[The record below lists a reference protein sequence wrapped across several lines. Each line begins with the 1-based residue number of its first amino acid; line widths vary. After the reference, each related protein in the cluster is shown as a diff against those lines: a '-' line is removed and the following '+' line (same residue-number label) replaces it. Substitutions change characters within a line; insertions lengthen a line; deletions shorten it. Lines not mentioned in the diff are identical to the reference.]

1 MKGRYRRRGQ
11 GGEGCRCD
19 CPCGWYRSDTGEGG
33 IRSCQHTLPGQQIE
47 LVTKISK
54 LGKPVVMVLLSG
66 GMMSLGP
73 LKAAI
78 PAIIAAPYGGEMG
91 ATALSHVLFG
101 TYNPSGKLAATM
113 YPPDYINQ
121 LPLTDMSLTTPPG
134 RTHLFYTGTPEYAFG
149 DGLSYTTWELEWE
162 TRPPAKWKAMVEEEE
177 EERVKFSVRVRNTGS
192 RAGRRTVLVFAR
204 PVDAG
209 GGGWPSPQ
217 AEVGCV

>member
-1 MKGRYRRRGQ
+1 
-11 GGEGCRCD
+11 
-19 CPCGWYRSDTGEGG
+19 
-33 IRSCQHTLPGQQIE
+33 
-47 LVTKISK
+47 
-54 LGKPVVMVLLSG
+54 
-66 GMMSLGP
+66 MSLGP

-209 GGGWPSPQ
+209 GGDGGRHLQQKLVAFDGVASVEPSGGEGRLEFALKPNEVLARSDEEGVMSVWPGKY
-217 AEVGCV
+217 EVVVRDGSNEIVHAFVV